1 MSENEKVFL
10 EEANIARKGCMI
22 LAENIYKYLGGLITK
37 EDLKVCVDSIL
48 SKDYVTRFYHTYVL
62 KDTYANLTAD
72 IDLTDLE
79 DVTFIDDTDTFMLK
93 EGE

>member
-10 EEANIARKGCMI
+10 EEANIARKGCII

-37 EDLKVCVDSIL
+37 EDLKSCVDSIL
-48 SKDYVTRFYHTYVL
+48 SKEYITRFYHVYVL
-62 KDTYANLTAD
+62 KDTYANLTGD

-79 DVTFIDDTDTFMLK
+79 DVTLVDDTDNFMLK